1 MIETFNSMEV
11 FEFLLC
17 VLIILALLLE
27 AISFWRTNKQSESI
41 LKVKSM
47 DKNNVPS
54 LKSFNEAF
62 FIEPMKDFKKFV
74 TSSRNSLVVYILV
87 LFVVA
92 SLYNINLILISLSF
106 LLVGI
111 GLAKY
116 VFYKKMYKEFY
127 KIYLEINDIK
137 EA

>member
-27 AISFWRTNKQSESI
+27 AISFWKTNKQSESI

-54 LKSFNEAF
+54 LKSFNETF
-62 FIEPMKDFKKFV
+62 FIIFSIIFQL
-74 TSSRNSLVVYILV
+74 NWL
-87 LFVVA
+87 
-92 SLYNINLILISLSF
+92 
-106 LLVGI
+106 
-111 GLAKY
+111 
-116 VFYKKMYKEFY
+116 
-127 KIYLEINDIK
+127 
-137 EA
+137 

>member
-1 MIETFNSMEV
+1 MIETFNSIEV

-27 AISFWRTNKQSESI
+27 TISFWRTNKQSESI

-47 DKNNVPS
+47 DKNNVPT
-54 LKSFNEAF
+54 LKSFNETF

-74 TSSRNSLVVYILV
+74 SNSRNSLIVYILV
-87 LFVVA
+87 LFVVT
-92 SLYNINLILISLSF
+92 SLHNINLILISLSF

-116 VFYKKMYKEFY
+116 VFYKRMYKEFY

>member
-1 MIETFNSMEV
+1 MF
-11 FEFLLC
+11 
-17 VLIILALLLE
+17 
-27 AISFWRTNKQSESI
+27 
-41 LKVKSM
+41 
-47 DKNNVPS
+47 PS
-54 LKSFNEAF
+54 
-62 FIEPMKDFKKFV
+62 
-74 TSSRNSLVVYILV
+74 SLT
-87 LFVVA
+87 

-116 VFYKKMYKEFY
+116 VFYKRMYKEFY